1 MTAARSP
8 PRHRNLQT
16 NNSFVLM
23 SRRATHAPQRFC
35 RSPRGRRRNTDSTP
49 ATASAHSGSPPS
61 CPTCARVLSA
71 RLRTSHART
80 GARGE
85 LVLGELVFVPRVAVH
100 ESHPRPRTKPQSVP
114 ELPGPGENHELVRD
128 HGTCDDN
135 APSTPL
141 PESDHPYIAD

>member
-23 SRRATHAPQRFC
+23 SRRATHTPR
-35 RSPRGRRRNTDSTP
+35 RSGVSPSGRRRNIGSMP

-61 CPTCARVLSA
+61 CPTCARVLAA
-71 RLRTSHART
+71 RVRTSHART
-80 GARGE
+80 GAKDE

-100 ESHPRPRTKPQSVP
+100 VSHPRWHIKPRSVP
-114 ELPGPGENHELVRD
+114 ELPGPGENHGLVPD
-128 HGTCDDN
+128 HETCDDN
-135 APSTPL
+135 APSMPL
-141 PESDHPYIAD
+141 PESAHPYIAD